1 MRLEYESAAF
11 HGQIQLDY
19 TIPFPVASLLK
30 PVCNSQGEDRLYLNL
45 GQTREFNDKPP
56 SDEPDIANT
65 SLNESKGNISL
76 SMMSSGSKLWTT
88 ISIPHT
94 YMGSS
99 WPIRVRNTSVAKT
112 IEY

>member
-1 MRLEYESAAF
+1 MF
-11 HGQIQLDY
+11 
-19 TIPFPVASLLK
+19 FN
-30 PVCNSQGEDRLYLNL
+30 PVCDPQGEDRLYLNL

-56 SDEPDIANT
+56 SDEPDIVNT
-65 SLNESKGNISL
+65 SLNQSKGNISL

-99 WPIRVRNTSVAKT
+99 WPIRVRFDACKQEDNYNDNKIWYFAVHFLGL
-112 IEY
+112 

>member
-1 MRLEYESAAF
+1 MILN
-11 HGQIQLDY
+11 
-19 TIPFPVASLLK
+19 
-30 PVCNSQGEDRLYLNL
+30 PVCDPQGEDRLYLNL

-56 SDEPDIANT
+56 SDEPDIVNT
-65 SLNESKGNISL
+65 SLNQSKGNISL

-99 WPIRVRNTSVAKT
+99 WPIRVSYWRSLYRMEDNYNDNQIWLLAVHFLGL
-112 IEY
+112 